1 MARRMSRGERGMAYE
16 RYSPFG
22 RSPKTKLPDPLSRD
36 TFLPTIGL
44 AIERRPLA
52 GLRLL
57 MT

>member
-1 MARRMSRGERGMAYE
+1 MSRGERGMAYE

-44 AIERRPLA
+44 PSK
-52 GLRLL
+52 GDPWPGCDY
-57 MT
+57 